1 MSRMGAYVLER
12 QEQAR
17 LEEQQARQQRA
28 AKTTNSIKGKSAPV
42 TPIVN
47 TKEKYHGFHSI

>member
-17 LEEQQARQQRA
+17 LEEQQARNQREA
-28 AKTTNSIKGKSAPV
+28 EQTNLVKGKSAPV
-42 TPIVN
+42 TPIVH
-47 TKEKYHGFHSI
+47 TKEKYHGFHCD